1 MMMITAL
8 VVLGGAPQLSGTLGA
23 FSGDELR
30 GIAAAPGE
38 TIAVGPYRGLT
49 PYEIFVNSQTAND
62 VSSSSES
69 LGPSFGGLSLRFQ
82 ARTRRPPARPPA
94 PPAHGP
100 PPPPRYPRPSS

>member
-82 ARTRRPPARPPA
+82 ARPRRRPPARPPA
-94 PPAHGP
+94 RPPGP
-100 PPPPRYPRPSS
+100 PPPDSLPQTVR